1 LVAFNPI
8 VESFRTTLDT
18 TGCPASFAGKFSFD
32 AKLTNITGSSLASLV
47 TQVATLTGDNLLQ
60 NANGG
65 PGGVGAK
72 LTVPKKDDFSDGV
85 LSSGEFVD
93 VPFVI
98 CLNQIQPFDFFVDV
112 LGTVDSGPV
121 ASVR

>member
-1 LVAFNPI
+1 M
-8 VESFRTTLDT
+8 
-18 TGCPASFAGKFSFD
+18 
-32 AKLTNITGSSLASLV
+32 
-47 TQVATLTGDNLLQ
+47 
-60 NANGG
+60 
-65 PGGVGAK
+65 
-72 LTVPKKDDFSDGV
+72 PKKDDFSDGV